1 MVRVDLSGPDG
12 NAFALMGIARSIC
25 KQTGEDPDP
34 IISNMMSGDYDH
46 LVEVFKQSFEHL
58 VEVED

>member
-12 NAFALMGIARSIC
+12 NAFVLMHIARRIC
-25 KQTGEDPDP
+25 KQTGEDPNP
-34 IISNMMSGDYDH
+34 IISNMMAGDYDH